1 MKVLREKKRTYL
13 SLGQGVE
20 DSLLDS
26 TSLAM
31 ETHVLKHHDTRKQQ
45 SSGISQPLASDIRR
59 RTVNGLEDRALVT
72 NVAGGRKTKTTDQ
85 PSAHIRQDITVQ
97 VRHDEDL
104 IGVRGRVG
112 GDLQAAVVEEFLVE
126 FDVRVLLGDLSGG
139 AQEETIGHLH
149 DSGLVHDAD
158 LLLADALGVL
168 EGEAEDTLGGF
179 AGDELDALDNTVDDD
194 VLDAGVLALS
204 VLSDEDGVDVVVRG
218 LVAGN

>member
-1 MKVLREKKRTYL
+1 M
-13 SLGQGVE
+13 
-20 DSLLDS
+20 
-26 TSLAM
+26 
-31 ETHVLKHHDTRKQQ
+31 LKHHDTRKQQ

-85 PSAHIRQDITVQ
+85 TSTHIRQDITVQ
-97 VRHDEDL
+97 VRHDKDL

-112 GDLQAAVVEEFLVE
+112 GDFQAAVVEEFLVE

-149 DSGLVHDAD
+149 DGGLVHDAD

-194 VLDAGVLALS
+194 VLDAGVLALG